1 MTKKDDKKNPWG
13 TPKQTK
19 KGGKRPE
26 SHDDGWQPTV
36 RDENGNVFRNDS
48 RSYSGGDMD
57 DVFRNV
63 QEKFQGFSPK
73 QHKSGIFMLLVVAL
87 CIWLMTGFYRV
98 QPAENAVVMTFGK
111 WTRTQD
117 HPGLGYHLPWPIET
131 VSKVDV
137 TFERRIEIGF
147 RGGSAPVRNAP
158 RSNSVSGG
166 VSIQSESLMV
176 TGDENI
182 IDINFVVLWR
192 VSDAGKYLFEIRN
205 PEDTIKKVAESAMR
219 EVIGRT
225 EIQRALAEARG
236 EIEALT
242 RELMQAMM
250 DEYESGVM
258 INEVKLQA
266 VNPPEQVVEAFD
278 DVLRARADKDR
289 LRNEAEAYRNRII
302 PEARGEAERI
312 LQQAEAYA
320 QEVTD
325 NATGE
330 AERFLSVYKAYAAA
344 KDVTSKRM
352 YLETMQEI
360 MQGSKKFIIGGEN
373 GGNVL
378 PYLPLDA
385 LKEKR

>member
-63 QEKFQGFSPK
+63 QEKFQGLSPK

-98 QPAENAVVMTFGK
+98 QPAEHAVVMTFGK

>member
-13 TPKQTK
+13 APKQTK
-19 KGGKRPE
+19 KGGKPPKNG
-26 SHDDGWQPTV
+26 DDGWQPTSQ
-36 RDENGNVFRNDS
+36 DENGNVFRNDS

-63 QEKFQGFSPK
+63 QDKFQGFSPM
-73 QHKSGIFMLLVVAL
+73 QHKSGILLLIIAL
-87 CIWLMTGFYRV
+87 GCLWLMTGFYRV
-98 QPAENAVVMTFGK
+98 QPAEHAVVMTFGK
-111 WTRTQD
+111 WTRTQS
-117 HPGLGYHLPWPIET
+117 HSGLGYHLPWPIET
-131 VSKVDV
+131 VAKVDV
-137 TFERRIEIGF
+137 TFERRIEVGF
-147 RGGSAPVRNAP
+147 RGGNAPVRATA
-158 RSNSVSGG
+158 RSNNVSNG

-192 VSDAGKYLFEIRN
+192 VSDAAKYLFEIRN

-236 EIEALT
+236 EIESLT
-242 RELMQAMM
+242 RELMQSMM

-302 PEARGEAERI
+302 PEARGESERI
-312 LQQAEAYA
+312 LQQAEAYL

-330 AERFLSVYKAYAAA
+330 AERFLSIYKAYASA
-344 KDVTSKRM
+344 KDVTTKRM

-360 MQGSKKFIIGGEN
+360 MTNSKKFIIGGEN

-385 LKEKR
+385 MKEKR

>member
-98 QPAENAVVMTFGK
+98 QPAEHAVVMTFGK

-182 IDINFVVLWR
+182 IDINFIVLWR

>member
-13 TPKQTK
+13 TPKQK
-19 KGGKRPE
+19 KKSDRSE
-26 SHDDGWQPTV
+26 KKDDGWQPTS

-63 QEKFQGFSPK
+63 QEKFQGFSPM
-73 QHKSGIFMLLVVAL
+73 QHKSGIFLMIVVAGCL
-87 CIWLMTGFYRV
+87 WLMTGFYRV
-98 QPAENAVVMTFGK
+98 QPAEHAVVMTFGK
-111 WTRTQD
+111 WTRTQS

-147 RGGSAPVRNAP
+147 RGGSTPVRGASA
-158 RSNSVSGG
+158 RSNAVSGG

-192 VSDAGKYLFEIRN
+192 VADAGKYLFEIRN

-302 PEARGEAERI
+302 PEARGESERI
-312 LQQAEAYA
+312 LQQAEAYL

-360 MQGSKKFIIGGEN
+360 MGRSKKFIIGGEN

>member
-13 TPKQTK
+13 APKQK
-19 KGGKRPE
+19 KKSDRRE
-26 SHDDGWQPTV
+26 NNDDGWQPTS
-36 RDENGNVFRNDS
+36 RDDSGNVFRNDS

-63 QEKFQGFSPK
+63 QEKFQGFSPM
-73 QHKSGIFMLLVVAL
+73 QHKSGILLLLLVAG

-98 QPAENAVVMTFGK
+98 QPAEHAVVMTFGK
-111 WTRTQD
+111 WTRTQS
-117 HPGLGYHLPWPIET
+117 HPGLGYHLPWPVET

-147 RGGSAPVRNAP
+147 RGGNAPVRASA
-158 RSNSVSGG
+158 RSNSVSNG

-192 VSDAGKYLFEIRN
+192 VSDAAKYLFEIRN

-236 EIEALT
+236 EIESLT

-302 PEARGEAERI
+302 PEARGESERI
-312 LQQAEAYA
+312 LQQAEAYL

-360 MQGSKKFIIGGEN
+360 MGQSKKFIIGGEN